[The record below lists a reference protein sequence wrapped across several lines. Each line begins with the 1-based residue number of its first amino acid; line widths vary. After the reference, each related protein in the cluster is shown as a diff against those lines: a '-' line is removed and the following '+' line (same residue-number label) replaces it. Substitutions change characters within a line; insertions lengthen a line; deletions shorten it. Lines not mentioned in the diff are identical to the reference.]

1 MEQLLARRVK
11 SNEVFFK
18 FDKRNNGTWSKDR
31 NDELEEETEDTRKDR
46 QLNEQGLWAD
56 EDREFSAQGEATLRG
71 SSKLT
76 RGRNRQSPWVQLM
89 EMTDS

>member
-46 QLNEQGLWAD
+46 QLSEQGL
-56 EDREFSAQGEATLRG
+56 
-71 SSKLT
+71 
-76 RGRNRQSPWVQLM
+76 
-89 EMTDS
+89 